1 MTTRDGPV
9 VDETPRRAPTLTPA
23 EWRVVAAIL
32 AGHTTHRAIAVAIT
46 TEEST
51 AGQHLLHIYRKTGA
65 ANMTDLV
72 LMAVGRKRSLIDFS
86 EVAWR

>member
-1 MTTRDGPV
+1 MTTRDKSTPIDEPV
-9 VDETPRRAPTLTPA
+9 LTPA

-32 AGHTTHRAIAVAIT
+32 AGHTTHRTIAAAIA

-51 AGQHLLHIYRKTGA
+51 AGQHLMHIYRKTGA
-65 ANMTDLV
+65 GNMTDLV

-86 EVAWR
+86 SVARR